1 MPYDE
6 HSRRTMLRSHPVA
19 GRGRALRNPAGQL
32 PGTVPAAL
40 ETGSGTAHAFQP
52 QVAVGAGRIYR
63 ADHRC
68 VRHTHARASRGN
80 APRRSRCDGISL
92 FYRELLDGAHSR
104 RCVLF
109 FARRLAQG
117 KTVRN
122 RPLSAD
128 EPVRGAGQRLLGTLR
143 LAGVAK
149 SSLERAVTESPTA
162 HNNPHTLV

>member
-52 QVAVGAGRIYR
+52 QVAVGAERIYR

-68 VRHTHARASRGN
+68 VRHTHVRASRGN
-80 APRRSRCDGISL
+80 ATRRPGCDGVGL
-92 FYRELLDGAHSR
+92 FYRKLLDGLKEVVFTNSI
-104 RCVLF
+104 
-109 FARRLAQG
+109 
-117 KTVRN
+117 
-122 RPLSAD
+122 PLSEAAWIST
-128 EPVRGAGQRLLGTLR
+128 RIKSLSIAKF
-143 LAGVAK
+143 LAAW
-149 SSLERAVTESPTA
+149 
-162 HNNPHTLV
+162 